1 MFEEGDGAMRLAGVS
16 AGSASRGAIG
26 GASGDAGVEY
36 RRAVAAY
43 AIAYGLADL
52 PLSGFGFSGR
62 EAMVAKVSLETDDA
76 VDDIRID
83 YTSGAS
89 TFVQAKRR
97 LTGGRQFASAV
108 EQWKRAAENGLDVAR
123 HRLVIVAGTL
133 SGPMRDL
140 QGLLRRYSG
149 DTIGGLTRAEYQILA
164 RLDVHLG
171 SLLPEQRAAL
181 LRCAS
186 ILDLDVEE
194 PMSADARAATALLAG
209 TVCVTEDAEL
219 AWRTLTAAAGQMAR
233 RRAGYEIS
241 GWLGELRAANVRLSI
256 SGDTRSA
263 QFERMHRAVG
273 TYGSELHRAA
283 SSLDLR
289 SLGASVAPI
298 AMDVG
303 DAEIKVHLDPDD
315 SRAMS
320 ELAWVA
326 LRRRRVVLT
335 GLPGGG
341 KSTAM
346 AVAAAQLVNVPK
358 APLPVLASLKD
369 MFGQGRN
376 GGSRQRLLSVVADR
390 VRGNDRELLNGAI
403 EERLDDGRIILFLD
417 GLDETY
423 EQRGAVVAELDR
435 FLRGV
440 HENVGVVLATRDV
453 AYGQAA
459 TLGWSAVRLAKPAKL
474 DRTVQA
480 VLRYAAATPAITGG
494 AASGAEEWIA
504 ERSAWITKALADDAT
519 LAETPLLPL
528 LLTLLAIERDTAAL
542 PSRRARILLEV
553 INAVVDRYERRRRE
567 RFSFGVLE
575 GTDAHDAALAGF
587 ATEAAA
593 ILAGDGRAA
602 VEAISDSVA
611 SMLRSRW
618 SLSPGHAASAARE
631 IVRFWDE
638 HGIFVISDSTQHIAP
653 RIALF
658 AEVGDAKHA
667 TEDTGRTEEWMAER
681 FAAGK
686 LESLILAAGL
696 SPAAAHSLAALAV
709 RTADRALAHAVVQ
722 GVREGAM
729 VSVEMLEGVRNVLLA
744 DARNVDR
751 EGWRSWTAALSLP
764 GSPEADALAVLDAYP
779 LDYKMLGQAH
789 QDLTERTTAELIN
802 SPESLLAVLSL
813 PGLPKLTSRQPADG
827 PGGLDWMPDGL
838 LGDVQLTIAK
848 LLTGEVDQAARIMLA
863 DPGERPAGLHD
874 EFLRLLAENGYA
886 DEVRNIRQKEH
897 EEFVRA
903 FAPLANYDADRYRRL
918 LVMVAEL
925 GRPCELTPAQATQ
938 MDELADYIE
947 TLDLNN
953 ATSWQLVKRT
963 DDLPQI
969 LRLAAALGGFDFC
982 ILSTQASLI
991 VERMEA
997 TGDNAPFF
1005 ALFDQ
1010 AHRRD
1015 LDRWQS
1021 IDDHASAVRLIG
1033 TLFTLG
1039 RSSARV
1045 ALNALWKFPD
1055 PTLAAPIL
1063 RELLRQVRTS
1073 PEHQRLVALTL
1084 YSLRG
1089 TPEPGCWLDSDDPVL
1104 RTVLA
1109 ATCPATTRGRLNP
1122 TLSTLLDDDDGN
1134 VRAEAIRRLQKV
1146 RTLGRQALLAR
1157 LAANPDPGWMCWSCR
1172 TVNPPGQPSCL
1183 KNRCYRAAPE
1193 PADIAT
1199 RLLEGEPAPQSIRRI
1214 VFTAD
1219 QSDD

>member
-1 MFEEGDGAMRLAGVS
+1 MRLAGTS

-36 RRAVAAY
+36 RRAVTAY
-43 AIAYGLADL
+43 AVAYGLADL

-83 YTSGAS
+83 YIGGAS

-97 LTGGRQFASAV
+97 LTDGRQFASAV

-123 HRLVIVAGTL
+123 HRLVIVTGTL

-140 QGLLRRYSG
+140 QRLLRRYSG
-149 DTIGGLTRAEYQILA
+149 DTVGGLTRSEYGIFA

-171 SLLPEQRAAL
+171 GLLPEQRAAL
-181 LRCAS
+181 LKCAS
-186 ILDLDVEE
+186 IFDLDVEE
-194 PMSADARAATALLAG
+194 PMSADARVATAVLAG
-209 TVCVTEDAEL
+209 TVCMTEDAEL
-219 AWRTLTAAAGQMAR
+219 AWRTLIAAAGKMAR
-233 RRAGYEIS
+233 RRAGYEMS
-241 GWLGELRAANVRLSI
+241 GWLGELRAANVRLSS

-263 QFERMHRAVG
+263 QLERMHRAVG
-273 TYGSELHRAA
+273 TYEMELHRAA

-298 AMDVG
+298 AMDVA

-315 SRAMS
+315 SRATG

-326 LRRRRVVLT
+326 LRRGRVVLT

-346 AVAAAQLVNVPK
+346 AGVAAQLVDVPK
-358 APLPVLASLKD
+358 APLPVLASLKE

-376 GGSRQRLLSVVADR
+376 GGFRQRLLSVIADR
-390 VRGNDRELLNGAI
+390 VRGDERELLNRAI
-403 EERLDDGRIILFLD
+403 EERLDDGRIMLFLD

-423 EQRGAVVAELDR
+423 ERRGAVVAELDR

-440 HENVGVVLATRDV
+440 HEDVGVVLATRDV

-474 DRTVQA
+474 DSTVQA
-480 VLRYAAATPAITGG
+480 VLRSAAATPAIMGG
-494 AASGAEEWIA
+494 RASGTEEWIA
-504 ERSAWITKALADDAT
+504 ERSAWITNAVADDAT

-553 INAVVDRYERRRRE
+553 VNAVVDRYERHRRE

-575 GTDAHDAALAGF
+575 GADAHDAALAGF

-593 ILAGDGRAA
+593 LLASDGRAA

-611 SMLRSRW
+611 SMLRGRW
-618 SLSPGHAASAARE
+618 SLSSGHAASAARE

-667 TEDTGRTEEWMAER
+667 TEDTDRTEEWMAER

-686 LESLILAAGL
+686 LECLILAAGL
-696 SPAAAHSLAALAV
+696 SSAAAHSLAALAV

-722 GVREGAM
+722 AVREGAT
-729 VSVEMLEGVRNVLLA
+729 VSAEMLEGVRNVLLA
-744 DARNVDR
+744 DARRRDR

-764 GSPEADALAVLDAYP
+764 WSPDRADTLAVLDAYP
-779 LDYKMLGQAH
+779 HDYKMLGQAH
-789 QDLTERTTAELIN
+789 HDLTERSPAELVR

-813 PGLPKLTSRQPADG
+813 PGLAKLTGRLPADG
-827 PGGLDWMPDGL
+827 PGGPDWMPEDL
-838 LGDVQLTIAK
+838 LGDVQLKIAK
-848 LLTGEVDQAARIMLA
+848 LLIGKVDQAARIVLA
-863 DPGERPAGLHD
+863 DPGERLAGLHD
-874 EFLRLLAENGYA
+874 EFLRLLVDNGYA
-886 DEVRNIRQKEH
+886 HEVRNIRQKEH

-903 FAPLANYDADRYRRL
+903 FAPLANFDADRYRRL

-925 GRPCELTPAQATQ
+925 GRQCELTAAQAAQ
-938 MDELADYIE
+938 MDELADYVE

-953 ATSWQLVKRT
+953 ASSWHLVKRT
-963 DDLPQI
+963 DDLPQT
-969 LRLAAALGGFDFC
+969 LRLVAALGGFDFD
-982 ILSTQASLI
+982 ILSAQAGLI

-1005 ALFDQ
+1005 SLFDQ

-1021 IDDHASAVRLIG
+1021 IEDHASAVRLIG

-1039 RSSARV
+1039 LSSACV

-1055 PTLAAPIL
+1055 SALAAPIL
-1063 RELLRQVRTS
+1063 RELLSQVHTS
-1073 PEHQRLVALTL
+1073 PKHQRLVALTL
-1084 YSLRG
+1084 CSLRG
-1089 TPEPGCWLDSDDPVL
+1089 TPEPECWLDSDDPVL
-1104 RTVLA
+1104 RAVLA
-1109 ATCPATTRGRLNP
+1109 ATCPATIRGRLNP
-1122 TLSTLLDDDDGN
+1122 ILSTLLDDDDGN
-1134 VRAEAIRRLQKV
+1134 VRAEAIRRLEKV
-1146 RTLGRQALLAR
+1146 RTPGRRALLAG

-1172 TVNPPGQPSCL
+1172 TVNPSGQPSCQ
-1183 KNRCYRAAPE
+1183 KKRCYRAPPE

-1199 RLLEGEPAPQSIRRI
+1199 HLLEGEPAPRSVHRI

-1219 QSDD
+1219 QSDN